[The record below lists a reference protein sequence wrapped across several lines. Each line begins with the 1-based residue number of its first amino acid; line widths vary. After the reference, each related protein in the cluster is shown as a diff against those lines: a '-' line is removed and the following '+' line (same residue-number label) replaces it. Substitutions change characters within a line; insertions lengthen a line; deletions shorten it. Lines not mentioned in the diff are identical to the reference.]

1 MRQTLTTEDDM
12 EQGSKLEA
20 KVLGALS
27 IVGEDG
33 LLRKDLDRHVGVFH
47 GDKGL
52 SRVLEDLKG
61 RGRVRCERVHTGKVG
76 KPPFKWVL
84 VGKAPETQ
92 VPEAQ
97 GQAPAPQAAEGAMVK
112 FTQEAKFLGEME
124 FMGGKMRAFEIDGQW
139 WAVGA
144 EVAAICGYFKAQDA
158 LEGVPNGAKGKARI
172 LTLGGMQECLVVN
185 EAGLA
190 FLVMKSNKPLMREF
204 QAKASQVLGE
214 WLRKGKDAKL
224 SDPDPEMLRTGSS
237 GGGEPAKTLGSP
249 DPFSPENDH
258 IFQECQ
264 VLARQVEQMGALR
277 REQLENN
284 RKVAQLSEQFTNSL
298 STLKREVVKEVVEE
312 DARTMQRALSNGTGD
327 LPFGEDVAIV
337 ADDETASHELYRAQ
351 QDTCGFL
358 AEKLG
363 LDPSRMAQAMWQAA
377 NHVAPRQSQRKR
389 SCKECKLVLLEWN
402 RRWPHPRFKVA
413 FNRLAYYAGPDVEDQ
428 GG

>member
-1 MRQTLTTEDDM
+1 MRQPLTTEGDM
-12 EQGSKLEA
+12 EQASKLEA
-20 KVLGALS
+20 SVLGVLS

-33 LLRKDLDRHVGVFH
+33 LLRKELDIHLGFLRH

-52 SRVLEDLKG
+52 SRVLEDLKV

-76 KPPFKWVL
+76 KPPLKWVL
-84 VGKAPETQ
+84 VGKAPEVQ
-92 VPEAQ
+92 APVSQ
-97 GQAPAPQAAEGAMVK
+97 GQAPSPQAAEAAMVK
-112 FTQEAKFLGEME
+112 LTQEAKLLGEME

-144 EVAAICGYFKAQDA
+144 EVADICGYGLAHDA
-158 LEGVPNGAKGKARI
+158 LAQVPNGAKGMARI
-172 LTLGGMQECLVVN
+172 HTLGGMQECLVVN

-190 FLVMKSNKPLMREF
+190 YLAMTSTKPRMREF
-204 QAKASQVLGE
+204 KEKACQVLGE

-237 GGGEPAKTLGSP
+237 AAPPPDKTL
-249 DPFSPENDH
+249 DPFSPEGDH

-264 VLARQVEQMGALR
+264 ALARQAEQMMALR

-284 RKVAQLSEQFTNSL
+284 RKVAQLSEQFENSF
-298 STLKREVVKEVVEE
+298 STLKREVVKEVAEE
-312 DARTMQRALSNGTGD
+312 EAKVMQRVLSNGTGD

-337 ADDETASHELYRAQ
+337 ADAETASHELYRAQ

-358 AEKLG
+358 AGKLG
-363 LDPSRMAQAMWQAA
+363 IEPSKMAQAMWKAA
-377 NHVAPRQSQRKR
+377 NYVVPSQSHRKR

-402 RRWPHPRFKVA
+402 RRWPHQRFKVA
-413 FNRLAYYAGPDVEDQ
+413 FNRLAYYEGDDA
-428 GG
+428 